1 MARASKAPM
10 YTVPQ
15 TKPKAT
21 KYLIELFCCE
31 DIVTHVEN

>member
-1 MARASKAPM
+1 MARANKAPK

-21 KYLIELFCCE
+21 KYLIELFHSG